1 MKNVFIAMFNVMFII
16 LKDLLLMQ
24 SPLAIENMFYISH
37 FSPVL
42 LIKTA
47 YI

>member
-1 MKNVFIAMFNVMFII
+1 MFSAVLSVMFII
-16 LKDLLLMQ
+16 LKDLLLMP
-24 SPLAIENMFYISH
+24 SPLAVENIFYISH
-37 FSPVL
+37 FPPVL